1 MMRINIG
8 NWLPHVKTGYVVLL
22 NGELKMVNLQTS
34 TFKVKQWLEIETQ
47 YFEKIEKRHNVKQL
61 KRKFNPLQEH
71 RIFAY
76 FWRNWRWMEPCDKHS
91 PYQR

>member
-34 TFKVKQWLEIETQ
+34 TFKVKQWIEIET
-47 YFEKIEKRHNVKQL
+47 
-61 KRKFNPLQEH
+61 
-71 RIFAY
+71 
-76 FWRNWRWMEPCDKHS
+76 
-91 PYQR
+91 